1 MDFDAQLH
9 VSFKSSKY
17 SMKNSEA
24 VLFKGRF
31 RTHVFQRSFLNRIVA
46 LRNDPPEA
54 IRITDE
60 YCYLCLV
67 RKLMNFILIN
77 LIPIKKDFYGLVTV
91 FSIRDFITLSNK
103 LINKLYD
110 NYTKHFNE
118 FKSRFRIFLYLVF
131 FHFIVYFRQIILIR
145 NPRVLYKLS

>member
-1 MDFDAQLH
+1 MDFDAQLY

-24 VLFKGRF
+24 VLCKGRF

-46 LRNDPPEA
+46 LRNDLPEA

-60 YCYLCLV
+60 YGYLCLV

-91 FSIRDFITLSNK
+91 ILVTDILSNK

-118 FKSRFRIFLYLVF
+118 FISRFRIFSYLVF
-131 FHFIVYFRQIILIR
+131 FSFYCLF
-145 NPRVLYKLS
+145 

>member
-1 MDFDAQLH
+1 MDFDAQLY

-24 VLFKGRF
+24 VLCKGRF
-31 RTHVFQRSFLNRIVA
+31 RTHVFQLSFFNRIVA
-46 LRNDPPEA
+46 LWNDLPGP

-60 YCYLCLV
+60 YGYLCLV

-91 FSIRDFITLSNK
+91 ILVTDILSNK

-110 NYTKHFNE
+110 NYTNRFNE
-118 FKSRFRIFLYLVF
+118 LISRFRIFLHIVF
-131 FHFIVYFRQIILIR
+131 FKLIVYSRPIILIR
-145 NPRVLYKLS
+145 NPRVLYRLS

>member
-1 MDFDAQLH
+1 MDFDTQLY

-31 RTHVFQRSFLNRIVA
+31 RTHVFQLSFFNRIVA
-46 LRNDPPEA
+46 LWNDLPGP

-60 YCYLCLV
+60 YGYLCLL

-91 FSIRDFITLSNK
+91 ILVTDILSNK

-110 NYTKHFNE
+110 NYTNRFNE
-118 FKSRFRIFLYLVF
+118 LISRFRIFLHTVF
-131 FHFIVYFRQIILIR
+131 L
-145 NPRVLYKLS
+145 N

>member
-1 MDFDAQLH
+1 MDFDAQLY

-24 VLFKGRF
+24 VLCKGRF
-31 RTHVFQRSFLNRIVA
+31 RTHVFQLSFFNRIVA
-46 LRNDPPEA
+46 LWNDLPGP

-60 YCYLCLV
+60 YDYLCLV

-91 FSIRDFITLSNK
+91 ILVTDILSNK

-110 NYTKHFNE
+110 NYTNRFNE
-118 FKSRFRIFLYLVF
+118 FISRFRIFLHIVF
-131 FHFIVYFRQIILIR
+131 L
-145 NPRVLYKLS
+145 N

>member
-1 MDFDAQLH
+1 MDSDAQLH

-46 LRNDPPEA
+46 LRNDLPEA

-77 LIPIKKDFYGLVTV
+77 LIPIKKDFYGLLTVIVVTH
-91 FSIRDFITLSNK
+91 ILSNK

-110 NYTKHFNE
+110 NYTNRFNE
-118 FKSRFRIFLYLVF
+118 FISRFRIFLHIVF
-131 FHFIVYFRQIILIR
+131 L
-145 NPRVLYKLS
+145 N

>member
-1 MDFDAQLH
+1 MDFDAQLY

-17 SMKNSEA
+17 SMKNPEA
-24 VLFKGRF
+24 VLCKGRF

-46 LRNDPPEA
+46 LRNDLPEA

-67 RKLMNFILIN
+67 RKLMNFTLIN

-91 FSIRDFITLSNK
+91 ILVTDILSNK

-110 NYTKHFNE
+110 NYTNRFNE
-118 FKSRFRIFLYLVF
+118 FISRFRIFLHMVF
-131 FHFIVYFRQIILIR
+131 L
-145 NPRVLYKLS
+145 N

>member
-46 LRNDPPEA
+46 LRNDLPEA

-77 LIPIKKDFYGLVTV
+77 LIPIKKDFYGLTVILVTD
-91 FSIRDFITLSNK
+91 ILSNK

-110 NYTKHFNE
+110 NYTNRFNE
-118 FKSRFRIFLYLVF
+118 FIPRLRIFLHIVF
-131 FHFIVYFRQIILIR
+131 L
-145 NPRVLYKLS
+145 N

>member
-1 MDFDAQLH
+1 MAFDAQLH

-46 LRNDPPEA
+46 LRNDLPEA

-91 FSIRDFITLSNK
+91 FSIRDVITLSNK

-118 FKSRFRIFLYLVF
+118 FKSRFRFFLYLVF
-131 FHFIVYFRQIILIR
+131 FSFYCLF
-145 NPRVLYKLS
+145 

>member
-1 MDFDAQLH
+1 MDFDAQLY

-17 SMKNSEA
+17 SMKTSEA
-24 VLFKGRF
+24 VLCKGRF
-31 RTHVFQRSFLNRIVA
+31 RTHVFQLSFFNRIVA
-46 LRNDPPEA
+46 LWNDLPGP

-60 YCYLCLV
+60 YGYLCLV

-91 FSIRDFITLSNK
+91 ILVTDILSNK

-110 NYTKHFNE
+110 NYTNRFNE
-118 FKSRFRIFLYLVF
+118 FISRFRIFLHMVF
-131 FHFIVYFRQIILIR
+131 L
-145 NPRVLYKLS
+145 N